1 LIKLDTEGRIG
12 AFELNS
18 ESITISSSINRTLLQ
33 KVCAGES
40 GISLNLH
47 LLMKVDDLINRS
59 KAAQGKFEETTAESL
74 EHFDFHDQ
82 LNRGFSARE
91 VLSEFSLIK
100 SVNLIKEFAEIKMA
114 SLSTEINDKSS
125 QHQAKLKK
133 IIVTD
138 LGKLDKKVSEL
149 LNGYPVNNEV
159 SEEEAQTPCP
169 QKYATIKSYILLFAN
184 IKKCLGDLLE
194 DITSPIEINLMAL
207 QQCLPT
213 RDPFKSHHENAVENI
228 LCQLTQYASF
238 VKRFPF
244 SQKTTKAQASVSF
257 KEKSLAAFNGLA
269 PIEIANQILAQQSC
283 HKSRGALLMDAFISF
298 ELESKLAPEN
308 DSCFHTE
315 VKKILLYQML
325 KNNASQALKSCLS
338 IKDTILSAQ
347 EHFLKGNRLPDEIYK
362 LIRHLCFGLS
372 ELLDQ
377 HPSEVKELYLS
388 KNEKTEYTYTRAMSE
403 SYCRRSTKA
412 ALSQCDKG
420 QFAHHLSGV
429 LNIFI
434 EICQIHSQEPS
445 NWTNL
450 EKWVEDQC
458 SKRITL
464 LSLVT
469 SSPIMKKLLDIPFYK
484 YQQTNRER
492 LQQLGK
498 ISESISA
505 ALT

>member
-1 LIKLDTEGRIG
+1 MIKLDTEGRIG